1 VFRSVDA
8 DAGRCVRINQRLK
21 PNVLQLVGSF
31 HQGGSEGQA
40 IQLTR
45 LLRSSDR
52 YAVHL
57 ACLSPE
63 GSLRTQVERM
73 GVTNVPAFPLTSF
86 YDHNAAKQLLRFVK
100 LLRSRKIVV
109 VQTHD
114 FYTNVFGIVGA
125 AVAGVKGRIAARR
138 ETSGVRTR
146 AQAKAERFAYA
157 FANAIVGNA
166 EAVRATL
173 ISEGVDSRK
182 IVTIHNGLD
191 FSRIAVSPD
200 LERAEMLSRLNLPD
214 GYRFVT
220 IVANLRHP
228 VKDHGTFLRAA
239 SEVLKAVPDAAFV
252 LAGEGE
258 LLESMQKL
266 AGELGLISRAF
277 FIGRCEHINELL
289 AVSDV
294 CVLSSIA
301 EGFSNAIL
309 EYMGAARPVVA
320 TDVGGAREAI
330 RDGENGFIV
339 PPKNPEAMA
348 ERIIRLLNDSDAASA
363 MGRAGKRIIEEKFSL
378 AAQLRQT
385 EELYERLLSART
397 RETTGAQPMR
407 SETF

>member
-1 VFRSVDA
+1 MRTNE
-8 DAGRCVRINQRLK
+8 GLK

-31 HQGGSEGQA
+31 HQGGSERQA
-40 IQLTR
+40 IQLTQ

-52 YAVHL
+52 YTIHL

-63 GSLRTQVERM
+63 GSLRKQVDDM
-73 GVTNVPAFPLTSF
+73 GITDVPAFPLTSF
-86 YDHNAAKQLLRFVK
+86 YDLNAARQLFRFVK
-100 LLRSRKIVV
+100 LLRARAVDI

-114 FYTNVFGIVGA
+114 FYTNVFGMAAA
-125 AVAGVKGRIAARR
+125 AVAGVNVRIAARR
-138 ETSGVRTR
+138 ETTGVRTK
-146 AQAKAERFAYA
+146 AQAKAEHLAYTLA
-157 FANAIVGNA
+157 HAIVGNA
-166 EAVRATL
+166 EAVRRAL
-173 ISEGVDSRK
+173 ISEGVNSKK

-191 FSRIAVSPD
+191 LSRIAVSPG
-200 LERAEMLSRLNLPD
+200 LTRAEMLARLNLPD

-220 IVANLRHP
+220 IVANLRMP

-239 SEVLKAVPDAAFV
+239 ARVVKAVPDAAFV

-258 LLESMQKL
+258 LVESMQAL
-266 AGELGLISRAF
+266 AAELGLQERAF
-277 FIGRCEHINELL
+277 FVGRCERVNELL

-330 RDGENGFIV
+330 RDGVNGFVV

-348 ERIIRLLNDSDAASA
+348 ERIVEVLSDRDAAVA
-363 MGRAGKRIIEEKFSL
+363 MGQASLRIIEEDFSL
-378 AAQLRQT
+378 AAQLRRT
-385 EELYERLLSART
+385 EELYERLLSPKT
-397 RETTGAQPMR
+397 REAAGAERMR
-407 SETF
+407 SETL